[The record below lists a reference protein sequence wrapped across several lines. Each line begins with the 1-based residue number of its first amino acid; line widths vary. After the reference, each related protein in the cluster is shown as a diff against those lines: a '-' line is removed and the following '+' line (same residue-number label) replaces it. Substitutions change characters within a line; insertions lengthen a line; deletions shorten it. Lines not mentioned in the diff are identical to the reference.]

1 MSGANNNA
9 NRAPQHRAP
18 RITMNIHGG
27 LSTTVRDAVAQ
38 DDNVSVDD
46 REDDQPL
53 RPTSP
58 GNVRGYAPQ
67 DSALERHS
75 SSRKRRDAVPMI
87 APIPTPLPR
96 SPAVMHFPTAL
107 LEEAILAREQN
118 SPSPPPVYQAEGP
131 SDCPCARCLE
141 AGDASSYR
149 RGICR
154 IIGDRELNISPLS
167 QDTLS
172 SGRASPVSPLS
183 TTPDTSPRASPPP
196 YVTRTAL
203 TGEFFIQSADVLAP
217 IPPPLAPQVPP
228 RPPPRAPRLPALDF
242 GGELPNFEELP
253 LRVVDVEPPVSLTAT
268 GRYDHVPLTYS
279 E

>member
-1 MSGANNNA
+1 MAGSNNEA
-9 NRAPQHRAP
+9 NRAQQPRAP

-27 LSTTVRDAVAQ
+27 LSTTVQDAVAQ

-46 REDDQPL
+46 RGDDQPL
-53 RPTSP
+53 RPISP
-58 GNVRGYAPQ
+58 SNVRGYASQ

-96 SPAVMHFPTAL
+96 STAIMHFPTAL
-107 LEEAILAREQN
+107 QEEATLAREQT

-141 AGDASSYR
+141 AGDASVCR

-154 IIGDRELNISPLS
+154 IFGDRELNISPLS
-167 QDTLS
+167 QDTVS
-172 SGRASPVSPLS
+172 SERASPVSPLS
-183 TTPDTSPRASPPP
+183 TTPDTSHHASPPP

-217 IPPPLAPQVPP
+217 PLVPQVPP

-242 GGELPNFEELP
+242 GGELPNFEDLSLP
-253 LRVVDVEPPVSLTAT
+253 VVEVERPVLLTAT